1 MTRLNFKLVLGL
13 CSLLLS
19 INFYAQDSTS
29 VEVNKTKFHELSFD
43 GFEALVTPSAELNYE
58 YLLGKEQSIGAF
70 VYKNFNSEIN
80 NNYQEEFSLG
90 FSYRNYLYSLQPR
103 TSHTGIFIEAFSQFS
118 LGERFRFINLTESEK
133 IGNWSNFGLGFMAG
147 YKWLTQHNIV
157 IQVHLGGGLF
167 AFNTKKTPD
176 SFFRGGL
183 LLGYRF

>member
-1 MTRLNFKLVLGL
+1 LTRLNFKLVLGL
-13 CSLLLS
+13 CSLLVS
-19 INFYAQDSTS
+19 ISIRAQDSTS
-29 VEVNKTKFHELSFD
+29 VEVKRTRTHELSFD
-43 GFEALVTPSAELNYE
+43 GFEALVTPSIEFNYE
-58 YLLGKEQSIGAF
+58 YLLDKEQSIGAYM
-70 VYKNFNSEIN
+70 YKNFNSEIN
-80 NNYQEEFSLG
+80 NSYQEEFSLG

>member
-13 CSLLLS
+13 CSLLVS
-19 INFYAQDSTS
+19 ISIRAQDSTS
-29 VEVNKTKFHELSFD
+29 VEVNRTRTHELSFD
-43 GFEALVTPSAELNYE
+43 GFEALVTPSIELNYE
-58 YLLGKEQSIGAF
+58 YLLDKEQSIGTYM
-70 VYKNFNSEIN
+70 YKNFNSEIN
-80 NNYQEEFSLG
+80 NSYQEEFSLG
-90 FSYRNYLYSLQPR
+90 FSYRNYLYSLQPK
-103 TSHTGIFIEAFSQFS
+103 TSHTGISQFS